1 MDHLTE
7 EEINRAV
14 KDQTISKIKL
24 AQKNIGLAMWA
35 SVSEGV
41 TEVLHV
47 LNELYDHTEDVLDYL
62 DS

>member
-41 TEVLHV
+41 TEVLHL
-47 LNELYDHTEDVLDYL
+47 LNDLYDHTEDVLDYL
-62 DS
+62 NN

>member
-41 TEVLHV
+41 TEVLHL
-47 LNELYDHTEDVLDYL
+47 LNDLYEHTEDVLDYL

>member
-41 TEVLHV
+41 TEVLHL
-47 LNELYDHTEDVLDYL
+47 LNDLYDHTEDVLDYL